1 MSTHPV
7 SVGRHRPPAFAAI
20 TALAAV
26 LVIAVLAFAAMT
38 FGAGSF
44 SGIGPSVDVPAP
56 AAGDMPTPEWLK
68 SYLEPRGATSIPTPE
83 WLEGYLEPT
92 GATSIPTPEW
102 LEHYLELEAPVT
114 G

>member
-1 MSTHPV
+1 MSTHTV
-7 SVGRHRPPAFAAI
+7 SVGRYRPPAFAAI

-26 LVIAVLAFAAMT
+26 VVIAVLAVAAMT
-38 FGAGSF
+38 FGPGAF
-44 SGIGPSVDVPAP
+44 SGSGSSVEVPAS

-68 SYLEPRGATSIPTPE
+68 SYR
-83 WLEGYLEPT
+83 EPT

-102 LEHYLELEAPVT
+102 LERYLEPSGATSIPTPEWLEHYLGLEAPVT

>member
-1 MSTHPV
+1 MSTHTI
-7 SVGRHRPPAFAAI
+7 SAGRYRPPAFAAI

-26 LVIAVLAFAAMT
+26 LVIAALAFALMT

-44 SGIGPSVDVPAP
+44 SGTGSSVEVAAP
-56 AAGDMPTPEWLK
+56 AAGDMPTPEWLE
-68 SYLEPRGATSIPTPE
+68 SYLEPA
-83 WLEGYLEPT
+83 

>member
-1 MSTHPV
+1 MSTHTV
-7 SVGRHRPPAFAAI
+7 SVGRYRPPAFAAI

-26 LVIAVLAFAAMT
+26 LVIASLASAVMT

-44 SGIGPSVDVPAP
+44 SGTGSTVEVPAP
-56 AAGDMPTPEWLK
+56 AAGDMPTPEWLESYLHPSGATSIPTPEWLE

-83 WLEGYLEPT
+83 WLESYLEFK
-92 GATSIPTPEW
+92 
-102 LEHYLELEAPVT
+102 APVL